1 MQVAL
6 EFIYSIYIQLKKLR
20 IRNAMRFSK
29 GHIGRNIEDPGFQPK
44 VYLFIYLFIYSG
56 IYIYYI

>member
-29 GHIGRNIEDPGFQPK
+29 GHKGRNIEDPGFQPK
-44 VYLFIYLFIYSG
+44 VCLFVYLFIYLFIYL
-56 IYIYYI
+56 